1 MTSNLLKT
9 AKLRRNGAGEEISP
23 EVKAVVRLIT
33 RSTVSVAAREVPEA
47 PKSVEASESAREGG
61 GWSCECQRGIFH
73 SLKKRRNKK
82 MCLLRR
88 YGPAEAVCRVAVR
101 SHMEAV
107 G

>member
-1 MTSNLLKT
+1 VTSNLLKT

-61 GWSCECQRGIFH
+61 GGRRG
-73 SLKKRRNKK
+73 
-82 MCLLRR
+82 
-88 YGPAEAVCRVAVR
+88 RVANV
-101 SHMEAV
+101 SVASSTL
-107 G
+107 